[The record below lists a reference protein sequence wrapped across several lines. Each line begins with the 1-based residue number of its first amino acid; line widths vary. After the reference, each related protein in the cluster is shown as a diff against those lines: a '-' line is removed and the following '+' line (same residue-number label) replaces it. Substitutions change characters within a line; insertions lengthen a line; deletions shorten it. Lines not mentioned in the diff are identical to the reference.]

1 MLRVDGDDE
10 NAGAGAGEA
19 ADAETL
25 GGETLDGEALSAPVR
40 FRAGWMLGDG
50 AGAGKGRQVAGIILD
65 HWLRGRRKALW
76 LSQSDKLL
84 EDARR
89 DWNAIGGRDHD
100 VFPIAK
106 FRQGAH
112 IPLSQGILFATQNI
126 SCKSPLRPTCARPRR
141 STLTFYFVLYFPI
154 YTTLFMLAFS
164 PAVRFNAHGL
174 SFIRFRN
181 AYGKTGAGRRGAGE
195 TARSMAKLQ
204 YRNISKRTVDGL
216 AVEGKD
222 AVFWDR
228 DLPGFGVR
236 VYPSGAKVYVVQS
249 RARGRSRR
257 VAVGRHGV
265 VSAEQA
271 RRQARLIIARIKAG
285 ENPSP
290 APLAPE
296 VTVADAVERY
306 LREHAAVRCKPR
318 TAADYRY
325 IAEKH
330 ILPELGAVPLGAVGR
345 EHVSALHYRLRE
357 TPYMANR
364 VVAVLGKIFGL
375 AEAWGLRP
383 DGGNPCRFI
392 RKYKEAGRERF
403 LSEEEFRR
411 LGRVLD
417 EAGTEGG
424 VSPHAAAA
432 IRLLLLTGCR
442 KSEVLTLRWEDVDLE
457 AGELRLRDGKTGAR
471 PVPLSPPAAAVLSD
485 LPRLPGN
492 PWVIAG
498 RKPGA
503 RMVNLL
509 TPWRVLRARAGLDD
523 VRIHDLRHSYAS
535 RALAL
540 GESLPMIGRLLGH
553 RQVRSTARYAHLA
566 RETVKASAF
575 KVAGSIGA
583 DILSAGSRS
592 GPAGAADDHRA
603 RG

>member
-1 MLRVDGDDE
+1 
-10 NAGAGAGEA
+10 
-19 ADAETL
+19 
-25 GGETLDGEALSAPVR
+25 
-40 FRAGWMLGDG
+40 
-50 AGAGKGRQVAGIILD
+50 
-65 HWLRGRRKALW
+65 
-76 LSQSDKLL
+76 
-84 EDARR
+84 
-89 DWNAIGGRDHD
+89 
-100 VFPIAK
+100 
-106 FRQGAH
+106 
-112 IPLSQGILFATQNI
+112 
-126 SCKSPLRPTCARPRR
+126 
-141 STLTFYFVLYFPI
+141 
-154 YTTLFMLAFS
+154 
-164 PAVRFNAHGL
+164 
-174 SFIRFRN
+174 
-181 AYGKTGAGRRGAGE
+181 
-195 TARSMAKLQ
+195 MAKLQ

-249 RARGRSRR
+249 RARGKSRR
-257 VAVGRHGV
+257 VAIGRHGV

-271 RRQARLIIARIKAG
+271 RRQARLVIARIKAG

-290 APLAPE
+290 APPTPE

-318 TAADYRY
+318 TVADYRY

-417 EAGTEGG
+417 EAGAEGG
-424 VSPHAAAA
+424 VSPHAVAAL
-432 IRLLLLTGCR
+432 RLLLLTGCR
-442 KSEVLTLRWEDVDLE
+442 KSEVLTLRWEDVALE
-457 AGELRLRDGKTGAR
+457 AGELRLRDSKTGAR
-471 PVPLSPPAAAVLSD
+471 PVPLSPAAAAVLSD

-583 DILSAGSRS
+583 DILSAGSRP
-592 GPAGAADDHRA
+592 GPAGAADGDRA
-603 RG
+603 HG